1 MGDFLDKAKDFA
13 GQHDEQVDGAVDKAG
28 DQVDQ
33 KTGGKYEQ
41 HVDTAQDKA
50 GDFLGGDDK

>member
-13 GQHDEQVDGAVDKAG
+13 GKHDEQVDSAVDKAG

-50 GDFLGGDDK
+50 GDVLGGDDK